1 MKIAVMGAG
10 GQGCFFGACLS
21 KAGNDVT
28 FIARGA
34 TLEALKK
41 RGVVLNSRK
50 LGNIKMPVK
59 ATSSPTE
66 VGKVELVL
74 LCVKN
79 YDLDAASMQ
88 IKPLLDEHTVVL
100 PILNGVD
107 VAEKVGQVIGPGHL
121 LGGVS
126 WVDTIVEAP
135 GVVSHSGFSQLI
147 FGELG
152 GGLSERVERIDA
164 VLRGAGIESEKSED
178 ILKAIWEKFCFNA
191 PANGAMALVRLPV
204 GLLRES
210 PEAWAMVR
218 RALVEADEVAKACGV
233 CLPPEHIDTPL
244 KAFMSAAPWVKSSML
259 QDLEAGRRLELE
271 ALTGSVVRLGRLRG
285 VSTPINETIYAAL
298 KPYEHGRPSLP
309 KML

>member
-10 GQGCFFGACLS
+10 GQGCFFGACLA

-28 FIARGA
+28 FIARGTA
-34 TLEALKK
+34 LEALG
-41 RGVVLNSRK
+41 RNGVFLKSK
-50 LGNIKMPVK
+50 DLGNIAIPVK
-59 ATSSPTE
+59 ATDTPYE
-66 VGKVELVL
+66 VGPVELVL
-74 LCVKN
+74 LCVKY
-79 YDLDAASMQ
+79 YDLDAASEQ
-88 IKPLLDEHTVVL
+88 IKPMIDDDTLVL

-107 VAEKVGQVIGPGHL
+107 VAEKVGKIIGEEHL

-126 WVDTIVEAP
+126 WVSTTVEAP
-135 GVVSHSGFSQLI
+135 GVVSHGGLLRLI

-152 GGLSERVERIDA
+152 GGLSKRVERLDT

-191 PANGAMALVRLPV
+191 PFNGAMALVKLPI

-218 RALVEADEVAKACGV
+218 KALVEADEVAKAYGV
-233 CLPPEHIDTPL
+233 RLPPEHIDTPL
-244 KAFMSAAPWVKSSML
+244 KTSMSAVPWVKSSML

-285 VSTPINETIYAAL
+285 VSTPVNETIYAAL
-298 KPYEHGRPSLP
+298 KPYELGRPSLP
-309 KML
+309 KMP